1 MTAGVRRY
9 LFRRVY
15 VPVNLWLYERT
26 GGRVGGRHGGAPVLL
41 LRTTGRK
48 TGKRRT
54 TPLLYL
60 ADEGKLVVVASNGG
74 SPTHPDWLLN
84 LRSDPDVE
92 VQVGREQRR
101 VRARVTEGEERAALW
116 AKAVAM
122 YAPYDEYRRE
132 TDREIPV
139 VALSP
144 RPAA

>member
-1 MTAGVRRY
+1 M
-9 LFRRVY
+9 
-15 VPVNLWLYERT
+15 
-26 GGRVGGRHGGAPVLL
+26 
-41 LRTTGRK
+41 
-48 TGKRRT
+48 
-54 TPLLYL
+54 
-60 ADEGKLVVVASNGG
+60 VASNGG
-74 SPTHPDWLLN
+74 SPTHPDWFLN

-92 VQVGREQRR
+92 VQVGRELRQ

-116 AKAVAM
+116 TKVVAM